1 MKKEG
6 IFLVIF
12 LFLFNLNLFA
22 ESVKKA
28 DLAGRWY
35 PDQPKQLA
43 SLIRGYLDRA
53 DTPSLKGEVV
63 GIISPHA
70 GMQYSGKIAAAGFKA
85 LAGKEIDKVIVV
97 GFSHRQNYNKIAVF
111 DKNAYQTPL
120 GTLLSAKKLSD
131 KITAYNLNIEY
142 SSEPFYKENSIEM
155 IIPFIQVAFDNPRI
169 VLAAIGSQSW
179 SNAKI
184 LGEALAGALAGEE
197 NFLIVASTDLSH
209 YLPVEQ
215 AEKTDKETARLIKEF
230 KPKKLYQSCIN
241 KNRMCGAA
249 AVAAVMIASKKL
261 GADKSEILAYSH
273 SGQARGKGRKVVGYL
288 SAAFINNKGNKKKES
303 AKMEGLLNHTQ
314 KKELINI
321 ARKTLNQ
328 YIKEGETYQPEVD
341 DLELKKDMGAFVTLR
356 KNGNLRGC
364 IGNIIANSPLYI
376 GVRDMAIA
384 ASTQDPRFPPVE
396 ESELD
401 EVNLEISVLSP
412 LEKIDNPDKIVLG
425 KHGVLVKRGLRS
437 GVFLPQVAE
446 ETGWSKEEFMNN
458 LCAQKAGLEPTC
470 WKTGDCD
477 IFIFSAEVF
486 EE

>member
-1 MKKEG
+1 MKKED

-12 LFLFNLNLFA
+12 LFLFNFNLFA

-28 DLAGRWY
+28 DLAGLWY
-35 PDQPKQLA
+35 PGQPKQLA
-43 SLIRGYLDRA
+43 SLIRECLNRA
-53 DTPSLKGEVV
+53 DTSLLKGEVV
-63 GIISPHA
+63 GMISPHA
-70 GMQYSGKIAAAGFKA
+70 GIQYSGKIAAAGFKA
-85 LAGKEIDKVIVV
+85 LAGKKIDKVIVV
-97 GFSHRQNYNKIAVF
+97 GCSHRQNYNKIAVF

-120 GTLLSAKKLSD
+120 GALSAGKRLSD
-131 KITAYNLNIEY
+131 KLTAYHPKIEY
-142 SSEPFYKENSIEM
+142 SLEPFYKENSIEM
-155 IIPFIQVAFDNPRI
+155 IIPFIQVALGNPRI
-169 VLAAIGSQSW
+169 VLTVIGSQSW

-184 LGEALAGALAGEE
+184 LGDALAGTLAGEE

-209 YLPVEQ
+209 YLPVNQ
-215 AEKTDKETARLIKEF
+215 AEKIDKETALLIKEF
-230 KPKKLYQSCIN
+230 KPEKLYRKCVNQ
-241 KNRMCGAA
+241 NRMCGTT

-273 SGQARGKGRKVVGYL
+273 SAQVTGKGGKTVGYL
-288 SAAFINNKGNKKKES
+288 SAAFIKNKNNKKEES
-303 AKMEGLLNHTQ
+303 VKMEGILNHVQ

-328 YIKEGETYQPEVD
+328 YIKKGETYQPEVD

-364 IGNIIANSPLYI
+364 IGNIIAKSPLYI

-401 EVNLEISVLSP
+401 DINLEISVLSP

-425 KHGVLVKRGLRS
+425 KHGVLVKKGLRS
-437 GVFLPQVAE
+437 GVFLPQVAD

-458 LCAQKAGLEPTC
+458 LCAHKAGLEPTC